1 MTQARKEGNAN
12 MTASYMISRRR
23 LGSSAALGA
32 AAALLPIGLR
42 TARAATPEEIKRRGR
57 LMVGVLTDY
66 PPFGGT
72 DSNQN
77 PAGYDVD
84 VARLFVKELGVEL
97 QLVPLTGPNRIPFL
111 LTNKVDMLIAT
122 FGITEERA
130 KQVLFSNPYSALT
143 TYILAPRS
151 LRITGPE
158 DLKGVRVGVARA
170 STQDIAVV
178 AIAPREIRL
187 MRFDDDATTT
197 QSIISGQTQA
207 IGASNTV
214 LAQLTAGYPNLQIEP
229 KFTLRAQA
237 NGMAFRKQDEALRDW
252 SNTFIKSIVDN
263 GELAKIHQ
271 RWFNVPMDPLPP
283 MPQF

>member
-1 MTQARKEGNAN
+1 MTTSHGI
-12 MTASYMISRRR
+12 TRRG
-23 LGSSAALGA
+23 LGSSIALGA
-32 AAALLPIGLR
+32 AGTLLPVGFGA
-42 TARAATPEEIKRRGR
+42 ARAATPEEIKRRGR

-84 VARLFVKELGVEL
+84 VARLLVKELGVEL
-97 QLVPLTGPNRIPFL
+97 QIVPVTGPNRIPFL

-130 KQVLFSNPYSALT
+130 RQVLFSNPYSALV
-143 TYILAPRS
+143 TYILAPKAT
-151 LRITGPE
+151 RIAGPD

-170 STQDIAVV
+170 STQDLAVS

-271 RWFNVPMDPLPP
+271 RWFSAAMEPLPP

>member
-1 MTQARKEGNAN
+1 MT
-12 MTASYMISRRR
+12 ISHPFTRRR
-23 LGSSAALGA
+23 LAGTAALGA
-32 AAALLPIGLR
+32 AAAVLPGLR
-42 TARAATPEEIKRRGR
+42 SALAATPDEIKRRGK

-72 DSNQN
+72 DSSQN

-84 VARLFVKELGVEL
+84 VARLVVQAMGVQLE
-97 QLVPLTGPNRIPFL
+97 LVPVTGPNRIPFL

-130 KQVLFSNPYSALT
+130 RQVLFSNPYSTLS

-151 LRITGPE
+151 LRIAGPD
-158 DLKGVRVGVARA
+158 DLKGIRVGVARA
-170 STQDIAVV
+170 STQDIAVS

-214 LAQLTAGYPNLQIEP
+214 LAQLTSGYPNLQIEP

-237 NGMAFRKQDEALRDW
+237 NGMAFRRQDEALRDW
-252 SNTFIKSIVDN
+252 SNAFIKTIVDN

-271 RWFNVPMDPLPP
+271 RWFNAPMDPLPP

>member
-1 MTQARKEGNAN
+1 MTL
-12 MTASYMISRRR
+12 SHPIRRR
-23 LGSSAALGA
+23 SLGGLLALGGA
-32 AAALLPIGLR
+32 ATLMPGLMRAAQ
-42 TARAATPEEIKRRGR
+42 AATPDEIKKRGHI
-57 LMVGVLTDY
+57 MVGVLTDY

-72 DSNQN
+72 DTAQN

-84 VARLFVKELGVEL
+84 VARLAAQALGVEL
-97 QLVPLTGPNRIPFL
+97 RVVPVTGPNRIPFL

-143 TYILAPRS
+143 TYILAPKSLAIRS
-151 LRITGPE
+151 PE
-158 DLKGVRVGVARA
+158 DLKGIRVGVARA
-170 STQDIAVV
+170 STQDIAVS

-187 MRFDDDATTT
+187 MRFDDDATVT
-197 QSIISGQTQA
+197 QSLISGQTQA
-207 IGASNTV
+207 IGASNTI
-214 LAQLTAGYPNLQIEP
+214 LAQLTANYPQLQVEP

-271 RWFNVPMDPLPP
+271 RWFNVAMDPLPP